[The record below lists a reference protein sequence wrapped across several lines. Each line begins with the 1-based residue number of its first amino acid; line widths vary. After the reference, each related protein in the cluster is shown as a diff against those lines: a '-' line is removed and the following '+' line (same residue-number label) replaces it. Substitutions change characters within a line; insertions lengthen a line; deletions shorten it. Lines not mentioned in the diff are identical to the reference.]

1 MGLFV
6 LVISVASS
14 NYFVAQR
21 MDAAEVPCRG
31 ERPYSVEPVSPT
43 ATAPSSAA
51 SVNCSDCRRHYG
63 SDRTSTSFPGL
74 YRQHFHC

>member
-1 MGLFV
+1 MYALPCFRQLTLSFRIVRYIDIDGPRTIGPLV

-31 ERPYSVEPVSPT
+31 ERPYPVEAV
-43 ATAPSSAA
+43 
-51 SVNCSDCRRHYG
+51 
-63 SDRTSTSFPGL
+63 
-74 YRQHFHC
+74 

>member
-6 LVISVASS
+6 LVISVASN

-31 ERPYSVEPVSPT
+31 ERTYPVEAV
-43 ATAPSSAA
+43 
-51 SVNCSDCRRHYG
+51 
-63 SDRTSTSFPGL
+63 
-74 YRQHFHC
+74 

>member
-31 ERPYSVEPVSPT
+31 ERPYPVEAV
-43 ATAPSSAA
+43 
-51 SVNCSDCRRHYG
+51 
-63 SDRTSTSFPGL
+63 
-74 YRQHFHC
+74 

>member
-21 MDAAEVPCRG
+21 MDAAEAPCRG
-31 ERPYSVEPVSPT
+31 ER
-43 ATAPSSAA
+43 
-51 SVNCSDCRRHYG
+51 R
-63 SDRTSTSFPGL
+63 
-74 YRQHFHC
+74 